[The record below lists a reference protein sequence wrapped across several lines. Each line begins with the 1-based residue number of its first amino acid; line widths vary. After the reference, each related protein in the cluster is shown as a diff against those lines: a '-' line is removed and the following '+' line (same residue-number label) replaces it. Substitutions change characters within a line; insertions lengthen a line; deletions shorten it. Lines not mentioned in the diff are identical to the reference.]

1 MSGRRQLRKG
11 AFYYHNTLPRDTV
24 QNPLFS
30 KYRIILATKGVME
43 VKNVTIMLK
52 WMVLLDEAN
61 DLLKND
67 ERVIHNN
74 NR

>member
-1 MSGRRQLRKG
+1 M
-11 AFYYHNTLPRDTV
+11 
-24 QNPLFS
+24 QNPLFT

-43 VKNVTIMLK
+43 VKNVTMMLK

-67 ERVIHNN
+67 KRVIHNN
-74 NR
+74 DR

>member
-1 MSGRRQLRKG
+1 MT
-11 AFYYHNTLPRDTV
+11 N
-24 QNPLFS
+24 
-30 KYRIILATKGVME
+30 GVTE
-43 VKNVTIMLK
+43 VKNVAIMLK

-74 NR
+74 DR

>member
-1 MSGRRQLRKG
+1 M
-11 AFYYHNTLPRDTV
+11 
-24 QNPLFS
+24 FS

-43 VKNVTIMLK
+43 VKNVAIMLK
-52 WMVLLDEAN
+52 WMVLLDKAN

-74 NR
+74 DRWSARNERITRRDRYS

>member
-1 MSGRRQLRKG
+1 M
-11 AFYYHNTLPRDTV
+11 
-24 QNPLFS
+24 FS

-43 VKNVTIMLK
+43 VKNVAIMLK

-74 NR
+74 DR